1 MRRTRAE
8 VPEIIRRAHQT
19 LTKVMVPQA
28 IDNHAREQFA
38 CAVLGICQPRTQCRQ
53 FRIARAPVG
62 ILLALQHANEPRPH
76 RLLGRTPTPFA
87 KHSRLINLQW
97 NCLTFSLGRFLHLI
111 PKHRGEL
118 IIFLGRHWIH
128 RMIMAPRAAK
138 TNTKESHSGGCHH
151 VVQPM
156 KLFIV
161 RIRIILQPRTQMNEL
176 PQLLVFFFRHKME
189 PDKLIER
196 HILIER
202 ADHRI
207 AKAPGVRPRFVIV
220 HRQLPTAFTKT
231 HDIQPM
237 PPPALAKRRLGQ

>member
-1 MRRTRAE
+1 
-8 VPEIIRRAHQT
+8 
-19 LTKVMVPQA
+19 
-28 IDNHAREQFA
+28 
-38 CAVLGICQPRTQCRQ
+38 
-53 FRIARAPVG
+53 
-62 ILLALQHANEPRPH
+62 
-76 RLLGRTPTPFA
+76 
-87 KHSRLINLQW
+87 
-97 NCLTFSLGRFLHLI
+97 
-111 PKHRGEL
+111 
-118 IIFLGRHWIH
+118 
-128 RMIMAPRAAK
+128 MAPRAAEADPQK
-138 TNTKESHSGGCHH
+138 SHAGGCHH

-207 AKAPGVRPRFVIV
+207 AKAPCVRPRFVIV

-237 PPPALAKRRLGQ
+237 SSPSLTKCRLCQ